1 MESIMLFLYLY
12 LGYALVKLYS
22 VTNVLSQQSL
32 SLSALIFSIV
42 VFLIWS
48 FIPVLGYLLAKLIGA
63 KGQSST
69 KILLLIGVSAG
80 LLENG
85 LFYFHIITPYQGD
98 IGTIIVMGI
107 FFITAYFSLKAP
119 VLFFKN
125 KEI

>member
-1 MESIMLFLYLY
+1 MLFVYLY

-22 VTNVLSQQSL
+22 VANVLSQQGL

-63 KGQSST
+63 KGQSSS
-69 KILLLIGVSAG
+69 KVLLLIGVSAG

-85 LFYFHIITPYQGD
+85 LFYFKIITPYQGD

-119 VLFFKN
+119 VLFFQK
-125 KEI
+125 